1 MGPVSIRGCI
11 FNLCI
16 LSLGTGCLALPQKVW
31 YMSMVATPIVIFVSG
46 AINYWTLTI
55 LGDASRKN
63 KSRKYEEVVSKL
75 FSQQLRV
82 FLSLVM
88 VLNQSGMIILYQ
100 VIIYKLLGGVINE
113 IFSLCYLNLEDFV
126 A

>member
-1 MGPVSIRGCI
+1 
-11 FNLCI
+11 
-16 LSLGTGCLALPQKVW
+16 
-31 YMSMVATPIVIFVSG
+31 MVATPIVIFVSG